1 MDEEDRGKRVPESEI
16 DRKFSG
22 PDSDSLIKQPPQK
35 ISKKKTTPS
44 KKGPQ
49 KSLIGQWTLGF
60 RPPTLQSTGSCSYC
74 LLLLDQN

>member
-35 ISKKKTTPS
+35 ISKKKNNPLKKRPS
-44 KKGPQ
+44 KKFD
-49 KSLIGQWTLGF
+49 WTVDTGF
-60 RPPTLQSTGSCSYC
+60 QSSDRQRCNPLEAAATAYC
-74 LLLLDQN
+74 C